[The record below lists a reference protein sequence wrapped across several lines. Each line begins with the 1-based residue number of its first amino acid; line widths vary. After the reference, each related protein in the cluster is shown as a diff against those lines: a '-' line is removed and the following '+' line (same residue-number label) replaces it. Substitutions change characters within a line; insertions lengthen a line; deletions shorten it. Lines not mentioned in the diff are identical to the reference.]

1 MGLFVLMLD
10 STVVALALPAIQH
23 DLDASSPALQW
34 VQNAYL
40 LIIATLVVTAGRIG
54 DIAGRRR
61 VFLAGLALFGAGSA
75 LAALAPSPDLLIA
88 GRVVQ
93 GAGGAAMLALSL
105 AIVSDAFPDA
115 ERPRALGL
123 WAAVSGISLAVGPL
137 VGGALVEAASWRWI
151 FWLNLPFLAA
161 GLLITLR
168 ATRES
173 RDETAGGEVDWPGL
187 ATLGTGLL
195 LVVLALV
202 QAKGWPAGRVLGL
215 AAGGAALLAAFV
227 LVERR
232 AREPIV
238 DFALFR
244 NGSYFGATMAG
255 FTLVGAYWAVMFYE
269 PQYLQDILGHSALEA
284 GLLVLPITV
293 PMVVLSPL
301 VPRLEARFGTRGLM
315 TFGMALGAAG
325 LAVMA
330 LAGSAR
336 SYGRLLPGYLLFG
349 LALGFVYASMSTAA
363 MTAMP
368 REKAGIASGV
378 LAMSRVL
385 AGALVLAAVGALFQH
400 LLLER
405 RAELLP
411 DVSQGGPAPGADL
424 DALLAGSADARAE
437 IAGLPL
443 QARLAVE
450 TAARDAFGF
459 AMGRGLWV
467 CAAIVVLGALLT
479 WRFVRD
485 APRVPAPAPEHHAR
499 HRRLPF

>member
-1 MGLFVLMLD
+1 
-10 STVVALALPAIQH
+10 
-23 DLDASSPALQW
+23 
-34 VQNAYL
+34 
-40 LIIATLVVTAGRIG
+40 
-54 DIAGRRR
+54 
-61 VFLAGLALFGAGSA
+61 
-75 LAALAPSPDLLIA
+75 
-88 GRVVQ
+88 
-93 GAGGAAMLALSL
+93 MLALSL
-105 AIVSDAFPDA
+105 AIVSDAFSDA
-115 ERPRALGL
+115 ERPRALGI
-123 WAAVSGISLAVGPL
+123 WAAVSGVSLAIGPL

-151 FWLNLPFLAA
+151 FWLNLPFLVL
-161 GLLITLR
+161 GLLITVR

-173 RDETAGGEVDWPGL
+173 HDATAGGEVDWPGL
-187 ATLGTGLL
+187 VTLAGGLA

-202 QAKGWPAGRVLGL
+202 QAKGWPASRVLGL
-215 AAGGAALLAAFV
+215 TAGGAALLAAFV

-232 AREPIV
+232 ASQPIV

-244 NGSYFGATMAG
+244 NGPYFGATMAG

-284 GLLVLPITV
+284 GLLVLPITF

-325 LAVMA
+325 LAAMA

-336 SYGRLLPGYLLFG
+336 DYGRLLPGYLLFG

-363 MTAMP
+363 MTALP

-385 AGALVLAAVGALFQH
+385 AGALVLAVVGALFQH

-405 RAELLP
+405 RSELLP

-424 DALLAGSADARAE
+424 DALLAGSPTAQGQIAD
-437 IAGLPL
+437 LPI
-443 QARLAVE
+443 QARLAVQS
-450 TAARDAFGF
+450 AARDAFGF

-467 CAAIVVLGALLT
+467 CAALVLLGTLLT

-485 APRVPAPAPEHHAR
+485 AGYAPAPAGEHRAR
-499 HRRLPF
+499 HHRLPF